1 MEELMDALSED
12 AQTLKDTIVVQKAS
26 DKTSIKT
33 SNKSM
38 QCSGVNIT
46 IPKDAMNVFLNS
58 FQEKFMASSMYQQGI
73 TKLIEQSSIAYQ
85 PLHIQRTCGR
95 PEHSRKSQHRYPHQE
110 E

>member
-26 DKTSIKT
+26 DKASIKT

-46 IPKDAMNVFLNS
+46 IPKDAINAL
-58 FQEKFMASSMYQQGI
+58 
-73 TKLIEQSSIAYQ
+73 L
-85 PLHIQRTCGR
+85 
-95 PEHSRKSQHRYPHQE
+95 
-110 E
+110 